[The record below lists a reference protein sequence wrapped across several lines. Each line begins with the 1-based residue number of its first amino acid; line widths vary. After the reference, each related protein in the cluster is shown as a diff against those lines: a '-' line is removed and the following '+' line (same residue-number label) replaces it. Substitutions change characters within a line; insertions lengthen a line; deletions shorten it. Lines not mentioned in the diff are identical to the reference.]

1 MSRLTI
7 LTKDKAQVTME
18 SLYQDLE
25 RRIVASPP
33 GLCPVDLTRSFIKM
47 CLAQSC
53 GKCVPCRVGLRQLAR
68 LFDNVLD
75 GEANEE
81 TVENIKLTAEGIY
94 YSADCAIGYE
104 AAKLALKSVDGCI
117 DDFESHIHNGF
128 CSCNSNQP
136 VACVKSCPAGVD
148 IPGYIALVQ
157 QGRYADAVRLIRRDN
172 PMPTTC
178 AYICEHPCENRCK
191 RTIIDA
197 PVNIRGLKKMAVDNS
212 GIVPVPECEAPTGK
226 KVAIIGGGPGGL
238 SAAYY
243 LALMGHKVTIFEQR
257 KQLGGMLRYGIP
269 NYRFPRKKLDEEIDS
284 ILSTGI
290 EVKKNIS
297 VGKDISFDDI
307 TKEYD
312 ATYISIGAHADKKIG
327 IEGEDAK
334 SGITSAVE
342 MLRAIGDGDMP
353 DYTGKK
359 VIVIGGGNVAMD
371 VARSSIRLGAS
382 KVSIVYR
389 RRKADMT
396 ALEEEVEGAE
406 AEGCDVLELMSP
418 VRIKQDEEGNA
429 IGLIVK
435 PQMISR
441 VSHGRP
447 APKAAAKDEVLL
459 ESDLIVVAI
468 GQGIE
473 TKSFEEH
480 GIKVQRGVISA
491 LNTGNITPQDGEMSE
506 GVFAGGD
513 CASGPATVI
522 KAVAAAKV
530 TAANIDEYLGYH
542 HEITCNVEIPLPNNA
557 DHTPCCRVELSE
569 REASERKHVFA
580 GGDCVTG
587 PATVIKAIAA
597 GKVAAANIDE
607 YLGFNHEIT
616 CDVEIPYASNEDKV
630 ACGRVEVALR
640 DAAERKNDF
649 EPIEYGF
656 SCEEA
661 CQEAG
666 RCLRCDHFGFGAFR
680 GGREE
685 QW

>member
-18 SLYQDLE
+18 SMYQDLE

-75 GEANEE
+75 GEATEE

-136 VACVKSCPAGVD
+136 VSCVKSCPAGVD

-157 QGRYADAVRLIRRDN
+157 QKRYADAVRLIRRDN

-197 PVNIRGLKKMAVDNS
+197 PVNIRGLKKMAVDNA
-212 GIVPVPECEAPTGK
+212 GIVPVPECEPDTGK

-307 TKEYD
+307 TDEYD
-312 ATYISIGAHADKKIG
+312 ATYIPIGAHADKKMG
-327 IEGEDAK
+327 IEGEDAR
-334 SGITSAVE
+334 SGIISAVE

-353 DYTGKK
+353 DYTGKR

-396 ALEEEVEGAE
+396 ALEEEVVGAE

-429 IGLIVK
+429 IGLVVK
-435 PQMISR
+435 PQMISK

-447 APKAAAKDEVLL
+447 APKAASKDEMLL

-506 GVFAGGD
+506 G
-513 CASGPATVI
+513 
-522 KAVAAAKV
+522 
-530 TAANIDEYLGYH
+530 
-542 HEITCNVEIPLPNNA
+542 
-557 DHTPCCRVELSE
+557 
-569 REASERKHVFA
+569 VFA

-640 DAAERKNDF
+640 EAAERKNDF

>member
-7 LTKDKAQVTME
+7 LTKDKDQVTME
-18 SLYQDLE
+18 SMYQDLE

-75 GEANEE
+75 GEATEE

-136 VACVKSCPAGVD
+136 VSCVKSCPAGVD

-157 QGRYADAVRLIRRDN
+157 QKRYADAVRLIRRDN

-197 PVNIRGLKKMAVDNS
+197 PVNIRGLKKMAVDNA
-212 GIVPVPECEAPTGK
+212 GIVPVPECEPDTGK

-307 TKEYD
+307 TDEYD
-312 ATYISIGAHADKKIG
+312 ATYISIGAHADKKMG
-327 IEGEDAK
+327 IEGEDAR
-334 SGITSAVE
+334 SGIISAVE

-353 DYTGKK
+353 DYTGKR

-396 ALEEEVEGAE
+396 ALEEEVVGAE

-429 IGLIVK
+429 IGLVVK
-435 PQMISR
+435 PQMISK

-447 APKAAAKDEVLL
+447 APKAASKDEMLL

-506 GVFAGGD
+506 G
-513 CASGPATVI
+513 
-522 KAVAAAKV
+522 
-530 TAANIDEYLGYH
+530 
-542 HEITCNVEIPLPNNA
+542 
-557 DHTPCCRVELSE
+557 
-569 REASERKHVFA
+569 VFA

-640 DAAERKNDF
+640 EAAERKNDF

>member
-1 MSRLTI
+1 MVMLHYNSLDIEESCNDDIRLYIDIKRYIDVGLQIESGNIIIESEVYLLVSRLTI

-178 AYICEHPCENRCK
+178 ADICEHPCENRCK

-243 LALMGHKVTIFEQR
+243 LALMGHKVIIFEQR

-513 CASGPATVI
+513 C
-522 KAVAAAKV
+522 
-530 TAANIDEYLGYH
+530 
-542 HEITCNVEIPLPNNA
+542 
-557 DHTPCCRVELSE
+557 
-569 REASERKHVFA
+569 
-580 GGDCVTG
+580 VTG

>member
-1 MSRLTI
+1 MVMLHYNSLDIEESCNDDIRLYIDIKRYIDVGLQIESGNIIIESEVYLLVSRLTI

-197 PVNIRGLKKMAVDNS
+197 PVNIRGLKKIAVDNS

-513 CASGPATVI
+513 C
-522 KAVAAAKV
+522 
-530 TAANIDEYLGYH
+530 
-542 HEITCNVEIPLPNNA
+542 
-557 DHTPCCRVELSE
+557 
-569 REASERKHVFA
+569 
-580 GGDCVTG
+580 VTG

>member
-18 SLYQDLE
+18 SMYQDLE

-75 GEANEE
+75 GEATEE

-136 VACVKSCPAGVD
+136 VSCVKSCPAGVD

-157 QGRYADAVRLIRRDN
+157 QKRYADAVRLIRRDN

-197 PVNIRGLKKMAVDNS
+197 PVNIRGLKKMAVDNA
-212 GIVPVPECEAPTGK
+212 GIVPVPECEPATGK

-307 TKEYD
+307 TEEYD
-312 ATYISIGAHADKKIG
+312 ATYISIGAHADKKMG

-353 DYTGKK
+353 DYTGKR

-396 ALEEEVEGAE
+396 ALEEEVVGAE

-429 IGLIVK
+429 IGLVVK
-435 PQMISR
+435 PQMISK

-447 APKAAAKDEVLL
+447 APKL
-459 ESDLIVVAI
+459 SLIHI
-468 GQGIE
+468 
-473 TKSFEEH
+473 
-480 GIKVQRGVISA
+480 
-491 LNTGNITPQDGEMSE
+491 
-506 GVFAGGD
+506 
-513 CASGPATVI
+513 
-522 KAVAAAKV
+522 
-530 TAANIDEYLGYH
+530 
-542 HEITCNVEIPLPNNA
+542 
-557 DHTPCCRVELSE
+557 
-569 REASERKHVFA
+569 
-580 GGDCVTG
+580 
-587 PATVIKAIAA
+587 
-597 GKVAAANIDE
+597 
-607 YLGFNHEIT
+607 
-616 CDVEIPYASNEDKV
+616 
-630 ACGRVEVALR
+630 
-640 DAAERKNDF
+640 
-649 EPIEYGF
+649 
-656 SCEEA
+656 
-661 CQEAG
+661 
-666 RCLRCDHFGFGAFR
+666 
-680 GGREE
+680 
-685 QW
+685 

>member
-1 MSRLTI
+1 VSRLTI

-307 TKEYD
+307 SKEYD

-513 CASGPATVI
+513 C
-522 KAVAAAKV
+522 
-530 TAANIDEYLGYH
+530 
-542 HEITCNVEIPLPNNA
+542 
-557 DHTPCCRVELSE
+557 
-569 REASERKHVFA
+569 
-580 GGDCVTG
+580 VTG

>member
-1 MSRLTI
+1 MCH
-7 LTKDKAQVTME
+7 AQT
-18 SLYQDLE
+18 
-25 RRIVASPP
+25 
-33 GLCPVDLTRSFIKM
+33 
-47 CLAQSC
+47 C

-513 CASGPATVI
+513 C
-522 KAVAAAKV
+522 
-530 TAANIDEYLGYH
+530 
-542 HEITCNVEIPLPNNA
+542 
-557 DHTPCCRVELSE
+557 
-569 REASERKHVFA
+569 
-580 GGDCVTG
+580 VTG

>member
-1 MSRLTI
+1 VSRLTI

-81 TVENIKLTAEGIY
+81 TVANIKLTAEGIY

-491 LNTGNITPQDGEMSE
+491 LNTGNITPQDGEMSD
-506 GVFAGGD
+506 G
-513 CASGPATVI
+513 
-522 KAVAAAKV
+522 
-530 TAANIDEYLGYH
+530 
-542 HEITCNVEIPLPNNA
+542 
-557 DHTPCCRVELSE
+557 
-569 REASERKHVFA
+569 VFA

>member
-480 GIKVQRGVISA
+480 GIKVKRGVISA

-513 CASGPATVI
+513 C
-522 KAVAAAKV
+522 
-530 TAANIDEYLGYH
+530 
-542 HEITCNVEIPLPNNA
+542 
-557 DHTPCCRVELSE
+557 
-569 REASERKHVFA
+569 
-580 GGDCVTG
+580 VTG

-597 GKVAAANIDE
+597 GKVVAANIDE

>member
-104 AAKLALKSVDGCI
+104 AAKLALKLVDGCI

-513 CASGPATVI
+513 C
-522 KAVAAAKV
+522 
-530 TAANIDEYLGYH
+530 
-542 HEITCNVEIPLPNNA
+542 
-557 DHTPCCRVELSE
+557 
-569 REASERKHVFA
+569 
-580 GGDCVTG
+580 VTG

>member
-1 MSRLTI
+1 MQIESSNIIIESEVYLLVSRLTI

-33 GLCPVDLTRSFIKM
+33 GLCPVDLTRSFINM

-290 EVKKNIS
+290 EVKKNVS

-418 VRIKQDEEGNA
+418 VRIKQDEDGNA

-447 APKAAAKDEVLL
+447 APKAAAKDEILL

-506 GVFAGGD
+506 G
-513 CASGPATVI
+513 
-522 KAVAAAKV
+522 
-530 TAANIDEYLGYH
+530 
-542 HEITCNVEIPLPNNA
+542 
-557 DHTPCCRVELSE
+557 
-569 REASERKHVFA
+569 VFA

>member
-396 ALEEEVEGAE
+396 ALEEEVEVAE

-513 CASGPATVI
+513 C
-522 KAVAAAKV
+522 
-530 TAANIDEYLGYH
+530 
-542 HEITCNVEIPLPNNA
+542 
-557 DHTPCCRVELSE
+557 
-569 REASERKHVFA
+569 
-580 GGDCVTG
+580 VTG

>member
-18 SLYQDLE
+18 SMYQDLE

-75 GEANEE
+75 GEATEE

-136 VACVKSCPAGVD
+136 VSCVKSCPAGVD

-157 QGRYADAVRLIRRDN
+157 QKRYADAVRLIRRDN

-197 PVNIRGLKKMAVDNS
+197 PVNIRGLKKMAVDNA
-212 GIVPVPECEAPTGK
+212 GIVPVPECEPDTGK

-307 TKEYD
+307 TDEYD
-312 ATYISIGAHADKKIG
+312 ATYISIGAHADKKMG
-327 IEGEDAK
+327 IEGEDAR
-334 SGITSAVE
+334 SGIISAVE

-353 DYTGKK
+353 DYRGKR

-396 ALEEEVEGAE
+396 ALEEEVVGAE

-429 IGLIVK
+429 IGLVVK
-435 PQMISR
+435 PQMISK

-447 APKAAAKDEVLL
+447 APKAASKDEMLL

-506 GVFAGGD
+506 G
-513 CASGPATVI
+513 
-522 KAVAAAKV
+522 
-530 TAANIDEYLGYH
+530 
-542 HEITCNVEIPLPNNA
+542 
-557 DHTPCCRVELSE
+557 
-569 REASERKHVFA
+569 VFA

-640 DAAERKNDF
+640 EAAERKNDF

>member
-491 LNTGNITPQDGEMSE
+491 LNAGNITPQDGEMSE
-506 GVFAGGD
+506 G
-513 CASGPATVI
+513 
-522 KAVAAAKV
+522 
-530 TAANIDEYLGYH
+530 
-542 HEITCNVEIPLPNNA
+542 
-557 DHTPCCRVELSE
+557 
-569 REASERKHVFA
+569 VFA

>member
-172 PMPTTC
+172 PTPTTC

-513 CASGPATVI
+513 C
-522 KAVAAAKV
+522 
-530 TAANIDEYLGYH
+530 
-542 HEITCNVEIPLPNNA
+542 
-557 DHTPCCRVELSE
+557 
-569 REASERKHVFA
+569 
-580 GGDCVTG
+580 VTG

>member
-1 MSRLTI
+1 VSRLTI

-418 VRIKQDEEGNA
+418 VRIKQDEDGNA

-447 APKAAAKDEVLL
+447 APKAAAKDEILL

-491 LNTGNITPQDGEMSE
+491 LNTGNITPHDGEMSE
-506 GVFAGGD
+506 G
-513 CASGPATVI
+513 
-522 KAVAAAKV
+522 
-530 TAANIDEYLGYH
+530 
-542 HEITCNVEIPLPNNA
+542 
-557 DHTPCCRVELSE
+557 
-569 REASERKHVFA
+569 VFA

>member
-418 VRIKQDEEGNA
+418 VRIKHDEEGNA

-506 GVFAGGD
+506 G
-513 CASGPATVI
+513 
-522 KAVAAAKV
+522 
-530 TAANIDEYLGYH
+530 
-542 HEITCNVEIPLPNNA
+542 
-557 DHTPCCRVELSE
+557 
-569 REASERKHVFA
+569 VFA

>member
-243 LALMGHKVTIFEQR
+243 LALMGHKITIFEQR

-513 CASGPATVI
+513 C
-522 KAVAAAKV
+522 
-530 TAANIDEYLGYH
+530 
-542 HEITCNVEIPLPNNA
+542 
-557 DHTPCCRVELSE
+557 
-569 REASERKHVFA
+569 
-580 GGDCVTG
+580 VTG

>member
-18 SLYQDLE
+18 SMYQDLE

-68 LFDNVLD
+68 LFDNGLD
-75 GEANEE
+75 GEATEE

-136 VACVKSCPAGVD
+136 VSCVKSCPAGVD

-157 QGRYADAVRLIRRDN
+157 QKRYADAVRLIRRDN

-197 PVNIRGLKKMAVDNS
+197 PVNIRGLKKMAVDNA
-212 GIVPVPECEAPTGK
+212 GIVPVPECEPDTGK

-307 TKEYD
+307 TDEYD
-312 ATYISIGAHADKKIG
+312 ATYISIGAHADKKMG
-327 IEGEDAK
+327 IEGEDAR
-334 SGITSAVE
+334 SGIISAVE

-353 DYTGKK
+353 DYTGKR

-396 ALEEEVEGAE
+396 ALEEEVVGAE

-429 IGLIVK
+429 IGLVVK
-435 PQMISR
+435 PQMISK

-447 APKAAAKDEVLL
+447 APKAASKDEMLL

-506 GVFAGGD
+506 G
-513 CASGPATVI
+513 
-522 KAVAAAKV
+522 
-530 TAANIDEYLGYH
+530 
-542 HEITCNVEIPLPNNA
+542 
-557 DHTPCCRVELSE
+557 
-569 REASERKHVFA
+569 VFA

-640 DAAERKNDF
+640 EAAERKNDF

>member
-197 PVNIRGLKKMAVDNS
+197 PVNNS

-513 CASGPATVI
+513 C
-522 KAVAAAKV
+522 
-530 TAANIDEYLGYH
+530 
-542 HEITCNVEIPLPNNA
+542 
-557 DHTPCCRVELSE
+557 
-569 REASERKHVFA
+569 
-580 GGDCVTG
+580 VTG

>member
-18 SLYQDLE
+18 SMYQDLE

-75 GEANEE
+75 GEATEE

-136 VACVKSCPAGVD
+136 VSCVKSCPAGVD

-157 QGRYADAVRLIRRDN
+157 QKRYADAVRLIRRDN

-197 PVNIRGLKKMAVDNS
+197 PVNIRGLKKMAVDNA
-212 GIVPVPECEAPTGK
+212 GIVPVPECEPATGK

-290 EVKKNIS
+290 EVKKNVS

-307 TKEYD
+307 TEEYD
-312 ATYISIGAHADKKIG
+312 ATYISIGAHADKKMG

-353 DYTGKK
+353 DYTGKR

-396 ALEEEVEGAE
+396 ALEEEVVGAE

-429 IGLIVK
+429 IGLVVK
-435 PQMISR
+435 PQMISK

-447 APKAAAKDEVLL
+447 APRAASKDEVLL

-491 LNTGNITPQDGEMSE
+491 LNTGNITPQEGEMSE
-506 GVFAGGD
+506 G
-513 CASGPATVI
+513 
-522 KAVAAAKV
+522 
-530 TAANIDEYLGYH
+530 
-542 HEITCNVEIPLPNNA
+542 
-557 DHTPCCRVELSE
+557 
-569 REASERKHVFA
+569 VFA

-640 DAAERKNDF
+640 EAAERKNDF

>member
-513 CASGPATVI
+513 C
-522 KAVAAAKV
+522 
-530 TAANIDEYLGYH
+530 
-542 HEITCNVEIPLPNNA
+542 
-557 DHTPCCRVELSE
+557 
-569 REASERKHVFA
+569 
-580 GGDCVTG
+580 VTG
-587 PATVIKAIAA
+587 PATVIKASAA

>member
-1 MSRLTI
+1 M
-7 LTKDKAQVTME
+7 
-18 SLYQDLE
+18 
-25 RRIVASPP
+25 
-33 GLCPVDLTRSFIKM
+33 IK
-47 CLAQSC
+47 S
-53 GKCVPCRVGLRQLAR
+53 VRVGLRQLAR

-226 KVAIIGGGPGGL
+226 KIAIIGGGPGGL

-290 EVKKNIS
+290 EVKKNVS

-307 TKEYD
+307 TNEYD

-418 VRIKQDEEGNA
+418 VRIKQDEDGNA

-447 APKAAAKDEVLL
+447 APKAAAKDEILL

-506 GVFAGGD
+506 G
-513 CASGPATVI
+513 
-522 KAVAAAKV
+522 
-530 TAANIDEYLGYH
+530 
-542 HEITCNVEIPLPNNA
+542 
-557 DHTPCCRVELSE
+557 
-569 REASERKHVFA
+569 VFA

>member
-1 MSRLTI
+1 
-7 LTKDKAQVTME
+7 
-18 SLYQDLE
+18 
-25 RRIVASPP
+25 
-33 GLCPVDLTRSFIKM
+33 
-47 CLAQSC
+47 
-53 GKCVPCRVGLRQLAR
+53 
-68 LFDNVLD
+68 
-75 GEANEE
+75 
-81 TVENIKLTAEGIY
+81 
-94 YSADCAIGYE
+94 
-104 AAKLALKSVDGCI
+104 
-117 DDFESHIHNGF
+117 
-128 CSCNSNQP
+128 
-136 VACVKSCPAGVD
+136 
-148 IPGYIALVQ
+148 
-157 QGRYADAVRLIRRDN
+157 
-172 PMPTTC
+172 MPTTC

-191 RTIIDA
+191 RTIIDV

-513 CASGPATVI
+513 C
-522 KAVAAAKV
+522 
-530 TAANIDEYLGYH
+530 
-542 HEITCNVEIPLPNNA
+542 
-557 DHTPCCRVELSE
+557 
-569 REASERKHVFA
+569 
-580 GGDCVTG
+580 VTG

>member
-33 GLCPVDLTRSFIKM
+33 RLCPVDLTRSFIKM

-172 PMPTTC
+172 PMLTTC

-243 LALMGHKVTIFEQR
+243 LALMGHNVTIFEQR

-513 CASGPATVI
+513 C
-522 KAVAAAKV
+522 
-530 TAANIDEYLGYH
+530 
-542 HEITCNVEIPLPNNA
+542 
-557 DHTPCCRVELSE
+557 
-569 REASERKHVFA
+569 
-580 GGDCVTG
+580 VTG

>member
-148 IPGYIALVQ
+148 IPCYIALVQ

-513 CASGPATVI
+513 C
-522 KAVAAAKV
+522 
-530 TAANIDEYLGYH
+530 
-542 HEITCNVEIPLPNNA
+542 
-557 DHTPCCRVELSE
+557 
-569 REASERKHVFA
+569 
-580 GGDCVTG
+580 VTG

>member
-18 SLYQDLE
+18 SMYQDLE

-75 GEANEE
+75 GEATEE

-136 VACVKSCPAGVD
+136 VSCVKSCPAGVD

-157 QGRYADAVRLIRRDN
+157 QKRYADAVRLIRRDN

-197 PVNIRGLKKMAVDNS
+197 PVNIRGLKKMAVDNA
-212 GIVPVPECEAPTGK
+212 GIVPVPECEPDTGK

-243 LALMGHKVTIFEQR
+243 LDLMGHKVTIFEQR

-307 TKEYD
+307 TDEYD
-312 ATYISIGAHADKKIG
+312 ATYISIGAHADKKMG
-327 IEGEDAK
+327 IEGEDAR
-334 SGITSAVE
+334 SGIISAVE

-353 DYTGKK
+353 DYTGKR

-396 ALEEEVEGAE
+396 ALEEEVVGAE

-429 IGLIVK
+429 IGLVVK
-435 PQMISR
+435 PQMISK

-447 APKAAAKDEVLL
+447 APKAASKDEMLL

-506 GVFAGGD
+506 G
-513 CASGPATVI
+513 
-522 KAVAAAKV
+522 
-530 TAANIDEYLGYH
+530 
-542 HEITCNVEIPLPNNA
+542 
-557 DHTPCCRVELSE
+557 
-569 REASERKHVFA
+569 VFA

-640 DAAERKNDF
+640 EAAERKNDF

>member
-513 CASGPATVI
+513 C
-522 KAVAAAKV
+522 
-530 TAANIDEYLGYH
+530 
-542 HEITCNVEIPLPNNA
+542 
-557 DHTPCCRVELSE
+557 
-569 REASERKHVFA
+569 
-580 GGDCVTG
+580 VTG

-616 CDVEIPYASNEDKV
+616 CDVEITYASNEDKV

>member
-18 SLYQDLE
+18 SMYQDLE

-75 GEANEE
+75 GEATEE

-136 VACVKSCPAGVD
+136 VSCVKSCPAGVD

-157 QGRYADAVRLIRRDN
+157 QKRYADAVRPIRRDH

-197 PVNIRGLKKMAVDNS
+197 PVNIRGLKKMAVDNA
-212 GIVPVPECEAPTGK
+212 GIVPVPECEPDTGK

-307 TKEYD
+307 TDEYD
-312 ATYISIGAHADKKIG
+312 ATYISIGAHADKKMG
-327 IEGEDAK
+327 IEGEDAR
-334 SGITSAVE
+334 SGIISAVE

-353 DYTGKK
+353 DYTGKR

-396 ALEEEVEGAE
+396 ALEEEVVGAE

-429 IGLIVK
+429 IGLVVK
-435 PQMISR
+435 PQMISK

-447 APKAAAKDEVLL
+447 APKAASKDEMLL

-506 GVFAGGD
+506 G
-513 CASGPATVI
+513 
-522 KAVAAAKV
+522 
-530 TAANIDEYLGYH
+530 
-542 HEITCNVEIPLPNNA
+542 
-557 DHTPCCRVELSE
+557 
-569 REASERKHVFA
+569 VFA

-640 DAAERKNDF
+640 EAAERKNDF

>member
-406 AEGCDVLELMSP
+406 AESCDVLELMSP

-506 GVFAGGD
+506 G
-513 CASGPATVI
+513 
-522 KAVAAAKV
+522 
-530 TAANIDEYLGYH
+530 
-542 HEITCNVEIPLPNNA
+542 
-557 DHTPCCRVELSE
+557 
-569 REASERKHVFA
+569 VFA

>member
-513 CASGPATVI
+513 C
-522 KAVAAAKV
+522 
-530 TAANIDEYLGYH
+530 
-542 HEITCNVEIPLPNNA
+542 
-557 DHTPCCRVELSE
+557 
-569 REASERKHVFA
+569 
-580 GGDCVTG
+580 VTG

-616 CDVEIPYASNEDKV
+616 CDVEIPYAMKI
-630 ACGRVEVALR
+630 RLPVEELR
-640 DAAERKNDF
+640 
-649 EPIEYGF
+649 
-656 SCEEA
+656 
-661 CQEAG
+661 
-666 RCLRCDHFGFGAFR
+666 LR
-680 GGREE
+680 
-685 QW
+685 

>member
-7 LTKDKAQVTME
+7 DTPSRADLVME
-18 SLYQDLE
+18 QLYKDLE
-25 RRIVASPP
+25 RRIESSPP
-33 GLCPVDLTRSFIKM
+33 GLCPVDLSRAFLEL
-47 CLAQSC
+47 CHAQTC
-53 GKCVPCRVGLRQLAR
+53 GKCVPCRVGLGQLNHLIR
-68 LFDNVLD
+68 KVLN
-75 GEANEE
+75 GNATME
-81 TVENIKLTAEGIY
+81 TLDTMEQTAKSIME
-94 YSADCAIGYE
+94 SADCAIGYE
-104 AAKLALKSVDGCI
+104 AAHMVYKGLIGYR
-117 DDFESHIHNGF
+117 DDYIEHIKNGR
-128 CSCNSNQP
+128 CTCTYNQP
-136 VACVKSCPAGVD
+136 VPCVSLCPAHVD

-513 CASGPATVI
+513 C
-522 KAVAAAKV
+522 
-530 TAANIDEYLGYH
+530 
-542 HEITCNVEIPLPNNA
+542 
-557 DHTPCCRVELSE
+557 
-569 REASERKHVFA
+569 
-580 GGDCVTG
+580 VTG